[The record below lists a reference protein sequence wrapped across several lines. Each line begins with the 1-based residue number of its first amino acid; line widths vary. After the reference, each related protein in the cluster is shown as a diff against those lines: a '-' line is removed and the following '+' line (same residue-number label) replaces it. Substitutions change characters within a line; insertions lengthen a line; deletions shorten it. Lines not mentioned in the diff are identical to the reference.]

1 MLRTE
6 DIKLFHRLNVERE
19 IIPTKYELLKY
30 DNNNYSN
37 NNPKYTL
44 KSTGNL
50 SRAQESQFVFSN
62 YEEPNENTQNK
73 KKITLSFDNFINIDK
88 NKLITFLL
96 CNNYEDLFSLFEL
109 YIKNIFNVREFEEI
123 TNLFQNE
130 IISDSVFVNASYC
143 INIINLNKKSYNHIY
158 LRNNNNRLDTT
169 EIIFKLQEIEKK
181 DIRNHA
187 LLLISKF
194 IELLKSLDE
203 IVFNKQI
210 EKLEEILEKNIN

>member
-1 MLRTE
+1 MKFCFFL
-6 DIKLFHRLNVERE
+6 KV
-19 IIPTKYELLKY
+19 LKY

-187 LLLISKF
+187 FLLISKF

-203 IVFNKQI
+203 IVFIKQI

>member
-203 IVFNKQI
+203 IVFIKQI

>member
-62 YEEPNENTQNK
+62 YEEPNANTQNK

-203 IVFNKQI
+203 IVFIKQI

>member
-96 CNNYEDLFSLFEL
+96 CNNYEDLFSLFE
-109 YIKNIFNVREFEEI
+109 FP
-123 TNLFQNE
+123 
-130 IISDSVFVNASYC
+130 
-143 INIINLNKKSYNHIY
+143 
-158 LRNNNNRLDTT
+158 
-169 EIIFKLQEIEKK
+169 
-181 DIRNHA
+181 
-187 LLLISKF
+187 
-194 IELLKSLDE
+194 
-203 IVFNKQI
+203 
-210 EKLEEILEKNIN
+210 

>member
-194 IELLKSLDE
+194 IELLKSIDE
-203 IVFNKQI
+203 IVFIKQI

>member
-37 NNPKYTL
+37 NNQKYTL

-62 YEEPNENTQNK
+62 YEEPDENTQNK

-203 IVFNKQI
+203 IVFIKQI

>member
-1 MLRTE
+1 MKFCFFL
-6 DIKLFHRLNVERE
+6 KV
-19 IIPTKYELLKY
+19 LKY

-187 LLLISKF
+187 FLLISKF

>member
-123 TNLFQNE
+123 ANLFQNE

>member
-19 IIPTKYELLKY
+19 IIPNKYELLKY